1 MNLFYQI
8 LTNFSFRAIILCK
21 LFYMRGESMITRITH
36 STEETEA
43 FASLLAKHLK
53 GGTVVAFYGG
63 LGMGKTAFTRGLARG
78 MGINCHVSSPT
89 FAIVND
95 YGGNP
100 PLVHF
105 DMYKVES
112 WDDLYSSGFFDYLDM
127 GAILAVEW
135 SENIEN
141 ALPEETVRV
150 TIKKGEDENSRII
163 TVEGVE
169 CDEDFSY

>member
-1 MNLFYQI
+1 MVQCISKSYLNEVRYLLKFISDSVSQ
-8 LTNFSFRAIILCK
+8 
-21 LFYMRGESMITRITH
+21 
-36 STEETEA
+36 TEA
-43 FASLLAKHLK
+43 IAETLGKTLK
-53 GGTVVAFYGG
+53 SGTVVAYFGG
-63 LGMGKTAFTRGLARG
+63 LGMGKTAFTRGLAKG
-78 MGINCHVSSPT
+78 MGITADVSSPT

-105 DMYKVES
+105 DMYKVDS

-141 ALPEETVRV
+141 ALPDNTVRV
-150 TIKKGEDENSRII
+150 TINQGENENQRII
-163 TVEGVE
+163 TIEGAE
-169 CDEDFSY
+169 NENFSS